1 MATQKLGASH
11 DVTSKSKPIG
21 QDGVKRSLSKTNS
34 HPKVGESTNSP
45 SDNAELGE
53 KGTEVAKTSVVA
65 IERLVVD
72 ILFFSPDLIDSNS

>member
-1 MATQKLGASH
+1 MTTQKLGASH

-72 ILFFSPDLIDSNS
+72 ILFFSPDLIDSN